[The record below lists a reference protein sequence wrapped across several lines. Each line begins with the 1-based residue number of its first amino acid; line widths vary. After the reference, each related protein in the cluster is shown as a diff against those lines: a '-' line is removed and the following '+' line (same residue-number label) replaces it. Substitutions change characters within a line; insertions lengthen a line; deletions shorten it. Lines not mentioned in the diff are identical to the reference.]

1 MRISTRISLTISII
15 TSSILII
22 FGITIYLFS
31 LEHQTFE
38 FQERLKERVVI
49 TEKMFL
55 EKDSFQPD
63 ELEKISNKFLQK
75 LPKETEEVFPINK
88 DQHYTFLHDFPEK
101 VKATILGSVVYS
113 FKIGKLQGES
123 RKFNVKGK
131 DYLIIVTAEDQVGLE
146 NLKFLRGMIIF
157 LFSIG
162 IPLIFVS
169 SFIMTKRSLLPIN
182 KKINRANSMSA
193 TNFDQRLIVH
203 NPNDELGKMAIAFN
217 KLLDRLQNSYEAQK
231 SFIRNASHEIRNP
244 LTTIMGEAEI
254 TNSKPRTTEEYQKSL
269 DTILMEAE
277 TLNSTVSNLLQLSK
291 VAGNEGN
298 IEFKQVSFNHLL
310 KEIKSSYDFMNPDN
324 QIVINIRNSGNN
336 NDFAIM
342 GNNNLLKAAILNLL
356 DNACKFSFNKE
367 VEVTLEKDKNWI
379 ILTIKDQGVGINSE
393 EIGKVLTPFYRG
405 NNVIKIKGSGIGL
418 SLSSKII
425 DIHQGR
431 LEIKSQ
437 IDQGT
442 EVKVIIPHVLP

>member
-1 MRISTRISLTISII
+1 
-15 TSSILII
+15 
-22 FGITIYLFS
+22 
-31 LEHQTFE
+31 
-38 FQERLKERVVI
+38 
-49 TEKMFL
+49 
-55 EKDSFQPD
+55 
-63 ELEKISNKFLQK
+63 
-75 LPKETEEVFPINK
+75 
-88 DQHYTFLHDFPEK
+88 
-101 VKATILGSVVYS
+101 
-113 FKIGKLQGES
+113 
-123 RKFNVKGK
+123 
-131 DYLIIVTAEDQVGLE
+131 
-146 NLKFLRGMIIF
+146 
-157 LFSIG
+157 
-162 IPLIFVS
+162 
-169 SFIMTKRSLLPIN
+169 
-182 KKINRANSMSA
+182 MSA